1 MTDDQSKTGTRVLI
15 LGLAVLVVG
24 IVIALIPVTQ
34 EQCVTFFIEVCENV
48 TTFPFAPYGGIL
60 FIVGLVMIVIG
71 AIMAGSGSGSG
82 VPAQAAP
89 QQAYYGQPAPTQ
101 YAQQPYAQQQPAQTW
116 GCPTC
121 GRPYYAGETVC
132 QGCGYGLPATQ

>member
-1 MTDDQSKTGTRVLI
+1 MTDDQSRTGTRVLI
-15 LGLAVLVVG
+15 LGLVVLVVG

-60 FIVGLVMIVIG
+60 FIVGLVMIIIG
-71 AIMAGSGSGSG
+71 AIMAGTGREAG
-82 VPAQAAP
+82 VPAQAMP
-89 QQAYYGQPAPTQ
+89 QQAYYAQPTPPQ
-101 YAQQPYAQQQPAQTW
+101 YAQQPYAQQPAQTW

-121 GRPYYAGETVC
+121 GRPFYAGETVC